1 MQGVLSACIVHAM
14 AAAARAAR
22 RHSLFKPPRASGGGA
37 PSVEAGGLSFYRRR
51 FATGLLVCLACSMAS
66 YTFPPMRVPKH
77 ELLAELFTQ
86 APLNTTRGNGTS
98 LGGNWVMYNGMSR
111 ATLAGYGGAKANL
124 TGPGIDWGS
133 DIVTHAVAPIT
144 FDGGAITRWMSP
156 TDAHGHHNP
165 DIPPGVY
172 TADDCWFE
180 CGGSGPCDW
189 CGAHRGCC
197 MSGYADDHPDCP
209 EYMAAYSHHTCVALR
224 HPAPLDCS
232 NATAHALAEAARAA
246 THRSAYSDEDAIP
259 VLATFAVLTLVLMLL
274 SITLPIPNGVFFP
287 IFLLGATTGRLYAEV
302 LHSYFHYDG
311 NTLPAAVVS
320 VVGAASLAAGTTQTL
335 STALIVLEMTR
346 EMSFLVP
353 VLLAVIVSCCVSE
366 LLSYSIYDQILVL
379 KDLPYMPHLRTRGLG
394 DRIASEIMKPTQKAI
409 AAAAEK
415 AKRADDDDDDGD
427 RSVSP
432 GGGPGSWELPR
443 SNPQHPHNPR
453 QLSGAAPELTPLKP
467 LVYTMTVEE
476 VLGATL
482 DKERRDRYLPLV
494 ESEEVPALLGS
505 VTRVQLV
512 QWFREAR
519 AAYEDEYLDALYAAQ
534 FDAHNGS
541 FPPSPRDDPDA
552 APSHEGSPTK
562 GRHLPGVLAAVQ
574 SGELLLEP
582 SVDRKPSLDEQLGG
596 GGDDGAAEIA
606 VPTSL
611 HLSSARGSY
620 SADDADPRAGR
631 AALRDEL
638 GDALLDAPPTH
649 TPTDSTA
656 APSTTTTTTRPS
668 AKSSESPSERARRAV
683 EAPSSGKLPG
693 SGRGHHRTASGGRGG
708 GGRGHQRTP
717 SDTKRISAIDAASI
731 DAPSSYAELALRD
744 NRQSAVGGVAGR
756 PHLRIESRSM
766 SGDPDLDSPSDRARA
781 ATDGELFEPFS
792 PVHYAHKEADG
803 HYERVSGISGGS
815 ARVSTHSRKI
825 SGGSEP
831 GGDPPAR
838 RRSCTDPRDAAAAAA
853 RLARG
858 SPPRAS
864 GGSTWRGRRR
874 LPGGSGGSS
883 GGVRRRQTV
892 FGGARL
898 TDGS

>member
-180 CGGSGPCDW
+180 CGGSGPCEW

-259 VLATFAVLTLVLMLL
+259 VLATFAVLTLVFMLL

-366 LLSYSIYDQILVL
+366 ILS
-379 KDLPYMPHLRTRGLG
+379 
-394 DRIASEIMKPTQKAI
+394 
-409 AAAAEK
+409 
-415 AKRADDDDDDGD
+415 
-427 RSVSP
+427 
-432 GGGPGSWELPR
+432 
-443 SNPQHPHNPR
+443 
-453 QLSGAAPELTPLKP
+453 
-467 LVYTMTVEE
+467 
-476 VLGATL
+476 
-482 DKERRDRYLPLV
+482 
-494 ESEEVPALLGS
+494 
-505 VTRVQLV
+505 
-512 QWFREAR
+512 
-519 AAYEDEYLDALYAAQ
+519 
-534 FDAHNGS
+534 
-541 FPPSPRDDPDA
+541 
-552 APSHEGSPTK
+552 
-562 GRHLPGVLAAVQ
+562 
-574 SGELLLEP
+574 
-582 SVDRKPSLDEQLGG
+582 
-596 GGDDGAAEIA
+596 
-606 VPTSL
+606 
-611 HLSSARGSY
+611 
-620 SADDADPRAGR
+620 
-631 AALRDEL
+631 
-638 GDALLDAPPTH
+638 
-649 TPTDSTA
+649 
-656 APSTTTTTTRPS
+656 
-668 AKSSESPSERARRAV
+668 
-683 EAPSSGKLPG
+683 
-693 SGRGHHRTASGGRGG
+693 
-708 GGRGHQRTP
+708 
-717 SDTKRISAIDAASI
+717 
-731 DAPSSYAELALRD
+731 
-744 NRQSAVGGVAGR
+744 
-756 PHLRIESRSM
+756 
-766 SGDPDLDSPSDRARA
+766 
-781 ATDGELFEPFS
+781 
-792 PVHYAHKEADG
+792 
-803 HYERVSGISGGS
+803 
-815 ARVSTHSRKI
+815 
-825 SGGSEP
+825 
-831 GGDPPAR
+831 
-838 RRSCTDPRDAAAAAA
+838 
-853 RLARG
+853 
-858 SPPRAS
+858 
-864 GGSTWRGRRR
+864 
-874 LPGGSGGSS
+874 
-883 GGVRRRQTV
+883 
-892 FGGARL
+892 
-898 TDGS
+898 